1 MAVALTHLAFHE
13 AFEAQS
19 ARDAGAIALALDA
32 EAWTYGTLNA
42 RANRLARALIARGVG
57 PGSLVALHLSG
68 LFAMPLAILAVHKAG
83 AAYVAV
89 EPALPAARRA
99 AMLAV
104 AGRPLLLTDEAPAPE
119 VTEQASAV
127 WDWDALQHE
136 AAAQADDNPGLAV
149 AAEAVACLF
158 FTSGSTGTPKA
169 VVVPHRSIAGHIGTV
184 PAIARIEA
192 TDRYLFTASFSF
204 VLSIRLMLQLAAGGC
219 VVLVPPQEKGDP
231 LALLSRVKAM
241 GVTCMSMV
249 PTFWRACIQAL
260 EALGPAARADLL
272 DNRLRLIQVVGEP
285 LRPDLPLRWSRDWGH
300 PARVVNFY
308 GQTEIFSVACF
319 EVPLGWNDGP
329 TVPIGRPSTGVEI
342 HLLDAAMRP
351 VPAGTPGEVYAA
363 GGWTAAGY
371 MNDPGATA
379 EKFPPNPFG
388 EGRLC
393 RTGDMGRLEPDGT
406 LVLMGRGD
414 RMLKIR
420 GQRVEPGEVEA
431 HLLTHPQVEAAAVV
445 GQADDAGGV
454 RLVAFVVAK
463 PGATPDARAMRRFV
477 AQALPSAMVPSAISW
492 LSALPVNANGKVDLA
507 GLSVRPCDAPAGGVA
522 ASMSATEARVAA
534 VWGQVL
540 GFPVTD
546 PAAGFFDLGGDS
558 LQVVRLFT
566 ALERDFARRIDI
578 GLFIES
584 PTVAAIA
591 RSLDRPSAEDAQG
604 LLWAAK
610 AGGARAPLILLPPIW
625 GGMEDYIRLLMHLD
639 TDRPVFGAHLAGLCD
654 DRFDAPLEAM
664 AARYTREI
672 LARFPQGGCWLG
684 GHSSGG
690 VMAYEVARQLEL
702 AGTKVGRVVL
712 FDSVIAERR
721 LSRGT
726 MRGLIVWWAK
736 LVEVVTGVGVLDLL
750 VRASAAT
757 RGLRRALRGRTRP
770 RASDPVRPAPV
781 ATEAGSGPPEDGEAS
796 PTFLAPLAIPEMVA
810 MMHVARLKLSAL
822 QRVRAIALAA
832 RLLVLPAPQRRRPWL
847 KFLSEAPV
855 VEWAGRSLSADT
867 PRDLR
872 LSTLQMIQA
881 MRVYAFPG
889 RLEAPISL
897 FLATQ
902 PPTREGIVWENHGA
916 VTRVP
921 VPGAHRTILKP
932 PHVTVTAVRLA
943 DALAHED

>member
-1 MAVALTHLAFHE
+1 MAVTLTHPAFHE

-119 VTEQASAV
+119 VMEQASAV

-192 TDRYLFTASFSF
+192 TDRYLFTASYSF

-219 VVLVPPQEKGDP
+219 VVLVPPAEKGDP

-241 GVTCMSMV
+241 GVTCMSLV

-329 TVPIGRPSTGVEI
+329 TVPIGLPSTGVEI
-342 HLLDAAMRP
+342 HLLDEAMRP

-363 GGWTAAGY
+363 GGWTAASY

-463 PGATPDARAMRRFV
+463 PGAAPDARAMRRFV

-507 GLSVRPCDAPAGGVA
+507 GLRARPVA
-522 ASMSATEARVAA
+522 QDPLPQGDVPSCSADVETLQRI
-534 VWGQVL
+534 WGQVL
-540 GFPVTD
+540 GLAAVPVD
-546 PAAGFFDLGGDS
+546 ADFFDLGGES
-558 LQVVRLFT
+558 LQAVRMINLAEQAF
-566 ALERDFARRIDI
+566 ERR
-578 GLFIES
+578 GLLRAFVAT
-584 PTVAAIA
+584 PTIAGLAAV
-591 RSLDRPSAEDAQG
+591 LAEADAQVIAG
-604 LLWAAK
+604 APPLLVK
-610 AGGARAPLILLPPIW
+610 LSAGQGGAPLILLPPIW
-625 GGMEDYIRLLMHLD
+625 GSPSTYLGLLHRLGSGC
-639 TDRPVFGAHLAGLCD
+639 PVYGAHLVGLRGELGD
-654 DRFDAPLEAM
+654 EATFEAI
-664 AARYTREI
+664 AAVYGSEI
-672 LARFPQGGCWLG
+672 RKAFPGVPVRLG
-684 GHSSGG
+684 GYSMGG
-690 VMAYEVARQLEL
+690 LLAFEVARQLER
-702 AGTKVGRVVL
+702 AGEHVGQVFLLDTYTTRRRSGRSSWRQRVIGVTQL
-712 FDSVIAERR
+712 IEVATGLRAFA
-721 LSRGT
+721 LLGT
-726 MRGLIVWWAK
+726 MLEFCRARARAGGSPGQPTAGPKPVFDAP
-736 LVEVVTGVGVLDLL
+736 VTPASGALPPLTFGDMIDLL
-750 VRASAAT
+750 HYDRAT
-757 RGLRRALRGRTRP
+757 WGL
-770 RASDPVRPAPV
+770 
-781 ATEAGSGPPEDGEAS
+781 
-796 PTFLAPLAIPEMVA
+796 
-810 MMHVARLKLSAL
+810 VARW
-822 QRVRAIALAA
+822 RAIAQAFRLAK
-832 RLLVLPAPQRRRPWL
+832 RPPASRRREWL
-847 KFLSEAPV
+847 ETLRV
-855 VEWAGRSLSADT
+855 DT
-867 PRDLR
+867 PMGDQGDIRRASLLLKLAR
-872 LSTLQMIQA
+872 TAYERSGHLTAPMTLFKAAQA
-881 MRVYAFPG
+881 PTGGIFGWEAF
-889 RLEAPISL
+889 
-897 FLATQ
+897 
-902 PPTREGIVWENHGA
+902 GA
-916 VTRVP
+916 VTCVS
-921 VPGAHRTILKP
+921 VPGSHSSLMKP
-932 PHVTVTAVRLA
+932 PHVEVLA
-943 DALAHED
+943 RRMTEALAETSAQG